1 MELNKNYRIVYD
13 ENNCVL
19 QFFEQRESFKK
30 GDTKRIQGSG
40 ETKEHT
46 EDYYYPNLKTALV
59 GFLQKC
65 TWEIES
71 AEEVLKELNR
81 VELLI
86 KNLK

>member
-13 ENNCVL
+13 ENNCIL
-19 QFFEQRESFKK
+19 QFFEVRESFKK
-30 GDTKRIQGSG
+30 GDLKRIKGTG

-46 EDYYYPNLKTALV
+46 DDYYYPNLKTALI

-65 TWEIES
+65 TWGIET

-81 VELLI
+81 VEELI

>member
-1 MELNKNYRIVYD
+1 MNLNKNYRIVYD
-13 ENNCVL
+13 SENTIL